1 MAQTLI
7 TDTDK
12 SALVDIF
19 VWIFLVIAVL
29 SVIASTS
36 TKIAIR
42 GRPTTEDY
50 IILVALAFCIGQSIT
65 VGIQN
70 QNGWG
75 RYTNTLSE
83 SQLQTVL
90 KGDYAASFLFI
101 TSICL
106 TKIALLVLSLQ
117 FALLKQYKY
126 TIYALG
132 TIVILWTMSSMF
144 VVGFQCRLPEPW
156 NYVNNICVGR
166 FAKPEKLLE
175 FLWGDEH
182 SDRCYPSRPMITITS
197 QIQTSQSANT
207 IGSVLEPAYL
217 LWSCGFTAVLSHQ
230 VPDTSNATF
239 DYWQMTI
246 CTQILQS
253 LAVVTACMPFLK
265 PFLDSLESG
274 LLRAD
279 DQYRRSTAKG
289 SYRYNLSG
297 SKSSARRAA
306 RREAGEFNE
315 LGVLSSNHG
324 RARNGHGSQ
333 VESGGV
339 DWDESNS
346 QSSQSRIIKETR
358 TFTVDVELRER
369 DNF

>member
-1 MAQTLI
+1 
-7 TDTDK
+7 
-12 SALVDIF
+12 
-19 VWIFLVIAVL
+19 
-29 SVIASTS
+29 
-36 TKIAIR
+36 
-42 GRPTTEDY
+42 
-50 IILVALAFCIGQSIT
+50 
-65 VGIQN
+65 
-70 QNGWG
+70 
-75 RYTNTLSE
+75 
-83 SQLQTVL
+83 
-90 KGDYAASFLFI
+90 
-101 TSICL
+101 
-106 TKIALLVLSLQ
+106 
-117 FALLKQYKY
+117 
-126 TIYALG
+126 
-132 TIVILWTMSSMF
+132 MSSMF

-166 FAKPEKLLE
+166 KNFWNFYGVMNILTDVIQVGL
-175 FLWGDEH
+175 
-182 SDRCYPSRPMITITS
+182 MITITS
-197 QIQTSQSANT
+197 QIQTSTKRKIT
-207 IGSVLEPAYL
+207 IGSVFGARL
-217 LWSCGFTAVLSHQ
+217 LVVVVVALQLYFLNQ

-358 TFTVDVELRER
+358 TFTVDVEFCAEMDMYGEIANSVIPLLLAPSMEYVHSRETDEYTGELGSFLMSSYPFERAYSKQPLKGPAHLPSHQLVSGHLQSMWHSPYRYGVEDACIYVLYILTYPGHCPPGHIHKGQSAAFQETVISRTPPGTLELRPWLHSR
-369 DNF
+369 AHK

>member
-1 MAQTLI
+1 
-7 TDTDK
+7 
-12 SALVDIF
+12 
-19 VWIFLVIAVL
+19 
-29 SVIASTS
+29 
-36 TKIAIR
+36 
-42 GRPTTEDY
+42 
-50 IILVALAFCIGQSIT
+50 
-65 VGIQN
+65 
-70 QNGWG
+70 
-75 RYTNTLSE
+75 
-83 SQLQTVL
+83 
-90 KGDYAASFLFI
+90 
-101 TSICL
+101 
-106 TKIALLVLSLQ
+106 
-117 FALLKQYKY
+117 
-126 TIYALG
+126 
-132 TIVILWTMSSMF
+132 MSSMF

-166 FAKPEKLLE
+166 KNFWNFYGAMNILTDVIQVGL
-175 FLWGDEH
+175 
-182 SDRCYPSRPMITITS
+182 MITITS
-197 QIQTSQSANT
+197 QIQTSTKRKIT
-207 IGSVLEPAYL
+207 IGSVFGARL
-217 LWSCGFTAVLSHQ
+217 LVNSVVVVVALQLYFLNQ

-358 TFTVDVELRER
+358 TFTVDVEFCAEMDMYGEIANTTPPCPIHPLKDPAQLPSHQLVSGHLQSMWHSPYRYGVDDACIYVLYILTYPGHCPPGHIHKGQSAAFQEMVISRTPPGTLELRPWLHSR
-369 DNF
+369 AHKRTKKRGMLSSRPFVIDMHLHGLPIQ

>member
-65 VGIQN
+65 VGIQD

-75 RYTNTLSE
+75 RYTDTLSE

-166 FAKPEKLLE
+166 KNFWNFYGVMNILTDVIQVGL
-175 FLWGDEH
+175 
-182 SDRCYPSRPMITITS
+182 MITITS
-197 QIQTSQSANT
+197 QIQTSTKRKIT
-207 IGSVLEPAYL
+207 IGSVFGARL
-217 LWSCGFTAVLSHQ
+217 LVVVVVALQLYFLNQ

-358 TFTVDVELRER
+358 TFTVDVEVRNNHGNE
-369 DNF
+369 F